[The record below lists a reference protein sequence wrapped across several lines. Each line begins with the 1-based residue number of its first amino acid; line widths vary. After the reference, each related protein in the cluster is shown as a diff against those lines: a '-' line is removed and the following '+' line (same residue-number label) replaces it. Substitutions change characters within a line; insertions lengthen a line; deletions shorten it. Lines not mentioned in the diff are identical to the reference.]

1 METVKILLIAIGGYG
16 ANYMKELTEK
26 NVTNAKIEGICEVM
40 PGIEKRFPVIKEK
53 NIPLYQNIEDF
64 YQEHEADLAVIATPM
79 HLHYSQAKYCMEHG
93 SDVLLEKPVCTTLE
107 DAEDLIR
114 VQEETGKFTAVG
126 YQMNYERD
134 VLALKQDILD
144 GKYGR
149 PILMKGL
156 QAVRRGENYYHRNNW
171 AGRITAD
178 GKTVN
183 DSPFNNA
190 SAHQFQVMTF
200 LLGQTLETAADLKKV
215 SGELYRANCH
225 VENFDTAA
233 VRVETED
240 GTPIYYYTTH
250 DMAEKN
256 IGPFAEY
263 RFEKGTIY
271 FGKDFGDG
279 PVKEYTAVMNDGTIV
294 SYGDIPKGERLQKL
308 YDAIECCID
317 GKTPVCTVQCA
328 IPHLRAVLELAK
340 LPIYQI
346 AEEQLEHVEED
357 GDSFCQIRNLKE
369 IYVTC
374 YKNNQMPSEV
384 GADW

>member
-1 METVKILLIAIGGYG
+1 
-16 ANYMKELTEK
+16 MKELTEK
-26 NVTNAKIEGICEVM
+26 NVTNVKIEGICEVM

-79 HLHYSQAKYCMEHG
+79 HLHYFQAKYCMEHG

-114 VQEETGKFTAVG
+114 VQKETGKFTAVG

-156 QAVRRGENYYHRNNW
+156 QAVWRGENYYHRNNW
-171 AGRITAD
+171 AGRITAG

-263 RFEKGTIY
+263 QFEKGTIY

-279 PVKEYTAVMNDGTIV
+279 PVKEYTAVMNDGTVI

-308 YDAIECCID
+308 YDAIECCMN

-340 LPIYQI
+340 LPIRQI

>member
-1 METVKILLIAIGGYG
+1 
-16 ANYMKELTEK
+16 MKELTEK
-26 NVTNAKIEGICEVM
+26 NVTNTKIEGICEVM
-40 PGIEKRFPVIKEK
+40 PGIEERFPVIKEK

-93 SDVLLEKPVCTTLE
+93 SHVLLEKPVCTTLE

-114 VQEETGKFTAVG
+114 VQKETGKFTAVG
-126 YQMNYERD
+126 YQLNYERD

-149 PILMKGL
+149 PILLKGL

-171 AGRITAD
+171 AGRITAG
-178 GKTVN
+178 GKTIN

-279 PVKEYTAVMNDGTIV
+279 PVKEYSAVMNDGTVI
-294 SYGDIPKGERLQKL
+294 SYRDIPKGERLQKL
-308 YDAIECCID
+308 YDAIECCMN

>member
-1 METVKILLIAIGGYG
+1 
-16 ANYMKELTEK
+16 MKELTEK

-79 HLHYSQAKYCMEHG
+79 HLHYFQAKYCMEHG

-171 AGRITAD
+171 AGRITAG

-308 YDAIECCID
+308 YDAIECCIN

-346 AEEQLEHVEED
+346 AEEKLEHVEED

>member
-1 METVKILLIAIGGYG
+1 M
-16 ANYMKELTEK
+16 
-26 NVTNAKIEGICEVM
+26 
-40 PGIEKRFPVIKEK
+40 
-53 NIPLYQNIEDF
+53 
-64 YQEHEADLAVIATPM
+64 
-79 HLHYSQAKYCMEHG
+79 
-93 SDVLLEKPVCTTLE
+93 
-107 DAEDLIR
+107 
-114 VQEETGKFTAVG
+114 
-126 YQMNYERD
+126 
-134 VLALKQDILD
+134 
-144 GKYGR
+144 
-149 PILMKGL
+149 
-156 QAVRRGENYYHRNNW
+156 
-171 AGRITAD
+171 
-178 GKTVN
+178 VN

-263 RFEKGTIY
+263 QFEKGTIY

-279 PVKEYTAVMNDGTIV
+279 PVKEYTAVMNGGTVI

-308 YDAIECCID
+308 YDAIECCMN

-340 LPIYQI
+340 LPIRQI